1 MVKHY
6 TLKGQGGERR
16 ATPQLLGSLRALS
29 ISKAD
34 AIETVSISATGPD
47 GETDEMILPL
57 ALWEAMLEAGGA
69 SSAAAPMEVEP
80 MAAELEQVEA
90 VDADDDPAKMD
101 AKTVRKMIAD
111 ALGAE
116 AAKRTKS
123 DARTA
128 QVHADAATI
137 LPPGYDYSVPWT
149 QVALDA
155 IALRQP
161 ALEVRA
167 RKLAADAM
175 TDPVAEGR
183 LRELLAGLRSDAA
196 SGGGKLSTKG
206 DGQAAPAQPAWK
218 APTMP
223 ARSTKQ

>member
-1 MVKHY
+1 MVKH
-6 TLKGQGGERR
+6 
-16 ATPQLLGSLRALS
+16 ATINARGKKRTVSLDQLTCLRA
-29 ISKAD
+29 IPHGD
-34 AIETVSISATGPD
+34 QIETGTITVTIEGEEPSELVLPVSMIEMLLEGIGAGP
-47 GETDEMILPL
+47 
-57 ALWEAMLEAGGA
+57 
-69 SSAAAPMEVEP
+69 AAAPMEAEP

-90 VDADDDPAKMD
+90 VDADDDPAKLD

-116 AAKRTKS
+116 AAKRTKA

-183 LRELLAGLRSDAA
+183 LRELLAGLRSDSP